1 MNRQRGS
8 ALLLMLLAVGV
19 MAAYFAVRA
28 MDAGETERDRIS
40 SVALG
45 QAKEALI
52 GYASAYLD

>member
-28 MDAGETERDRIS
+28 MNAGETERDRIS

-45 QAKEALI
+45 H
-52 GYASAYLD
+52 